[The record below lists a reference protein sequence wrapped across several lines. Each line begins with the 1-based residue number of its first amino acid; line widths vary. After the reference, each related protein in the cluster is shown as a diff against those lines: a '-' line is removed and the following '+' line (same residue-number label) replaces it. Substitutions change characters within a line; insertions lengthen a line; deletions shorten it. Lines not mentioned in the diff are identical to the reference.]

1 LHHRFCKCFILE
13 EKRMTKLPP
22 SGAGRLADDY
32 PDVWENYAALGK
44 SVANAGK
51 LDARTR
57 RLLKLA
63 LAVGA
68 SSEGAVHSHA
78 RQAREEGIADADIRQ
93 VALLAITTLGFPA
106 AMAAYSWVND
116 ILAPG
121 SAGPARKP

>member
-1 LHHRFCKCFILE
+1 
-13 EKRMTKLPP
+13 MPKLPP
-22 SGAGRLADDY
+22 SGAGRFANDY

-44 SVANAGK
+44 SVAEAGE

-68 SSEGAVHSHA
+68 GSEGAVHSHA
-78 RQAREEGIADADIRQ
+78 RQAREEGITDADIRQ
-93 VALLAITTLGFPA
+93 VVLLAITTLGFPA

-116 ILAPG
+116 IL
-121 SAGPARKP
+121 KP